1 MKKVLLLLVALFTFF
16 NASAQKFAQSGSSAS
31 ELTPEGW
38 KIQETKGDLNKDGI
52 ADLVIIGTPTDPE
65 HMHTREDGYVYNFN
79 APVLAIYWG
88 LTDGDY
94 CLYNQYNDIIP
105 HPEDE
110 YFFVDISMS
119 VNERGALV
127 FDVDEFA
134 SAGSYGK
141 NNYSV
146 IFRYQNDDFF
156 LIGAESQ
163 EYSRTTGEAKKESY
177 NFNTHKK
184 QVNTFNMFDDS
195 VPNREKWLK
204 IPAKPLR
211 RLGSFSFAAY
221 LDD

>member
-1 MKKVLLLLVALFTFF
+1 MFFALALTC
-16 NASAQKFAQSGSSAS
+16 NASAQRFAQSGANAT

-38 KIQETKGDLNKDGI
+38 EIKETKGDLNKDGI

-65 HMHTREDGYVYNFN
+65 HTHTREDGYVYNFN

-94 CLYNQYNDIIP
+94 CLYKQYNDIIP
-105 HPEDE
+105 HPEYE
-110 YFFVDISMS
+110 YIFIDVTIK

-134 SAGSYGK
+134 SAGSYGN

-156 LIGAESQ
+156 LIGAECQ
-163 EYSRTTGEAKKESY
+163 EFSRTTGDAKKESY

-204 IPAKPLR
+204 IPNKPLR
-211 RLGSFSFAAY
+211 RLGSFSLEGY
-221 LDD
+221 LGD